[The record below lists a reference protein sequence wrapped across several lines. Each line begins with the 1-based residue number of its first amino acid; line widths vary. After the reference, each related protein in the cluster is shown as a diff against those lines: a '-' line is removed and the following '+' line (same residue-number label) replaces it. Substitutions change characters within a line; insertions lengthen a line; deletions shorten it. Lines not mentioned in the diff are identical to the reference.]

1 MNEEKHGAGLS
12 DMEEVIDRHGDH
24 ILRLCLLYL
33 GNRPS
38 AEDAFQETMLK
49 AWTHRS
55 DFRGECALGT
65 WLTRIAINVCRDMLR
80 SRSFLLFRHMLPDE
94 VLENIPAP
102 DLPSA
107 EAGPDVRS
115 AVARLP
121 RRYRE
126 VVILSY
132 YEDCTAAEI
141 AALLHIPRA
150 TVDTRLR
157 RARIQ
162 LKDMLKE
169 DLS

>member
-1 MNEEKHGAGLS
+1 MNGKKRETMP
-12 DMEEVIDRHGDH
+12 DMEEVIDRYGDH

-49 AWTHRS
+49 AWTHRG
-55 DFRGECALGT
+55 DFRGESALGT

-80 SRSFLLFRHMLPDE
+80 SRSLFFRRFLTGELPED
-94 VLENIPAP
+94 VPAP
-102 DLPSA
+102 EPPSV
-107 EAGPDVRS
+107 EDGLDVRS

-126 VVILSY
+126 AVILFY
-132 YEDCTAAEI
+132 YEDYTAAEI

-150 TVDTRLR
+150 TVDTRLH
-157 RARIQ
+157 RARAL
-162 LKDMLKE
+162 LKDLLKE